1 MLWAIHVFP
10 EFEGL
15 DVIEAVRAELDPLF
29 GLIPPHVT
37 LVFPF
42 EAEEGVVRAAM
53 DKARG
58 VILQF
63 SCFELELRQVAWRG
77 EYLMLLPERGEEV
90 VRALHDALYADAFAP
105 WYAPEFPYE
114 PHVTLGRGNF
124 AFARES
130 LGRRFA
136 CMVRQVVLERIGRDG
151 RSEIMERIPLRH
163 LGGQTK

>member
-15 DVIEAVRAELDPLF
+15 DVIEAVRAEFDPLF

-42 EAEEGVVRAAM
+42 EAKEGAVRAAM

-77 EYLMLLPERGEEV
+77 EYLMLLPERGGEV

-136 CMVRQVVLERIGRDG
+136 CMVRQVVLERIGRNG
-151 RSEIMERIPLRH
+151 RSEIMERIPL
-163 LGGQTK
+163 KN

>member
-63 SCFELELRQVAWRG
+63 SCFELLLRS
-77 EYLMLLPERGEEV
+77 
-90 VRALHDALYADAFAP
+90 
-105 WYAPEFPYE
+105 
-114 PHVTLGRGNF
+114 TI
-124 AFARES
+124 S
-130 LGRRFA
+130 
-136 CMVRQVVLERIGRDG
+136 
-151 RSEIMERIPLRH
+151 
-163 LGGQTK
+163 